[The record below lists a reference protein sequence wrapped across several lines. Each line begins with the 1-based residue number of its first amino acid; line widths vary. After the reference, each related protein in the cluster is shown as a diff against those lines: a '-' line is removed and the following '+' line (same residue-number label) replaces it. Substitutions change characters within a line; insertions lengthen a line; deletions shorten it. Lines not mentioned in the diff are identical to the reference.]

1 MTNMIEASGL
11 VKRYKEVTALAGLD
25 LVVPEGVVLGLLGP
39 NGAGKTTAVSIL
51 STLLE
56 PDEGQ
61 AMVAGADVRKDPKAV
76 RRLIGLS
83 GQYAAVDEHLTGFE
97 NLDMIGRLYHLGKAK
112 SRERARELLE
122 IFDLTE
128 AGDRP
133 VKTYSGG
140 MRRRLDLAGALVAKP
155 PVLFLDEPSSGLDP
169 RSRVDLW
176 ETIRDLVKEGATL
189 LLTTQYLEEADQ
201 LADDIVVIDHG
212 REIAH
217 GSADQLKTQVGGERI
232 EVTVADRCARDS
244 GTGSSGRVRRR
255 RDPHRSS
262 QPGSDRADSRRR
274 PCPNPGAARAR
285 CARDRGSG
293 CGSAPPDTR
302 RCVPDPD
309 RSRRRGRGRVQRRQ
323 IEETQGR
330 RARGGQ
336 PMSQLM
342 TALGDGAVVAKRNVI
357 KIKRVPEILVFVLLS
372 PIMFVFLFA
381 FVFGGAIEVASGA
394 AAEVYREFLIAGI
407 LAQTVI
413 FGATFTGAGL
423 ADDIQKGII
432 DRFRSLPM
440 ARSAVLVGRTSS
452 DVVYNALSVAIMALT
467 GLLVGWAIRT
477 SFLEAAMGFG
487 LLLLFAYA
495 FSWVMAYVGLLVP
508 SVEVINNASF
518 MVIFPI
524 TFVSNAFVPLETL
537 PAPLQTFAEWN
548 PVSSLT
554 QAVRELF
561 GNIPAGAPEPTAWP
575 LQNPII
581 YTLIWIVI
589 IMAIFVPISIRQ
601 YRRAARR

>member
-61 AMVAGADVRKDPKAV
+61 AMVAGADVRKDPKSV

-97 NLDMIGRLYHLGKAK
+97 NLDMIGRLYHLGKTK

-176 ETIRDLVKEGATL
+176 DTIRDLVKEGATL

-232 EVTVADRCARDS
+232 EVTVADLVHVTAAEEVLAS
-244 GTGSSGRVRRR
+244 FATGEIRI
-255 RDPHRSS
+255 DHH
-262 QPGSDRADSRRR
+262 SR
-274 PCPNPGAARAR
+274 GLT
-285 CARDRGSG
+285 
-293 CGSAPPDTR
+293 AP
-302 RCVPDPD
+302 
-309 RSRRRGRGRVQRRQ
+309 
-323 IEETQGR
+323 I
-330 RARGGQ
+330 A
-336 PMSQLM
+336 
-342 TALGDGAVVAKRNVI
+342 
-357 KIKRVPEILVFVLLS
+357 
-372 PIMFVFLFA
+372 
-381 FVFGGAIEVASGA
+381 GGA
-394 AAEVYREFLIAGI
+394 
-407 LAQTVI
+407 
-413 FGATFTGAGL
+413 
-423 ADDIQKGII
+423 
-432 DRFRSLPM
+432 
-440 ARSAVLVGRTSS
+440 
-452 DVVYNALSVAIMALT
+452 
-467 GLLVGWAIRT
+467 
-477 SFLEAAMGFG
+477 
-487 LLLLFAYA
+487 
-495 FSWVMAYVGLLVP
+495 
-508 SVEVINNASF
+508 
-518 MVIFPI
+518 
-524 TFVSNAFVPLETL
+524 
-537 PAPLQTFAEWN
+537 
-548 PVSSLT
+548 PVLT
-554 QAVRELF
+554 QALRELDAR
-561 GNIPAGAPEPTAWP
+561 G
-575 LQNPII
+575 
-581 YTLIWIVI
+581 IVI
-589 IMAIFVPISIRQ
+589 QDVGL
-601 YRRAARR
+601 RRPTLDDVFLTLTGHVAEEELESNGGRSKKPKEEELEEVSR

>member
-25 LVVPEGVVLGLLGP
+25 LVVPEGIVLGLLGP

-97 NLDMIGRLYHLGKAK
+97 NLDMIGRLYHLGKTK

-232 EVTVADRCARDS
+232 EVTVADVVHVTPAQEVLAAFAVGEIRIDHHSRGLTAPDS
-244 GTGSSGRVRRR
+244 GRSTC
-255 RDPHRSS
+255 PH
-262 QPGSDRADSRRR
+262 
-274 PCPNPGAARAR
+274 PGATRAR

-293 CGSAPPDTR
+293 RGSASPDAR

-309 RSRRRGRGRVQRRQ
+309 RSRRGGRVGVQRRQ

-372 PIMFVFLFA
+372 PIMFVLLFA

-423 ADDIQKGII
+423 ADDMQKGII

-467 GLLVGWAIRT
+467 GLLVGWGIRT
-477 SFLEAAMGFG
+477 SFLEAAAGFA

-537 PAPLQTFAEWN
+537 PPALQTFAEWN

-561 GNIPAGAPEPTAWP
+561 GNIPPGAPEPTAWP
-575 LQNPII
+575 LQNPIT
-581 YTLIWIVI
+581 YTLIWVVI
-589 IMAIFVPISIRQ
+589 IMAIFVPLSIRQ
-601 YRRAARR
+601 YKRAARR